1 MNISNIKYFCTTNG
15 DGFRTAVFVSG
26 CNQRCPGCFNQE
38 AWSFKVGKPLEDY
51 IDRILDSIDES
62 YIDGLSILGGE
73 PLDPNNQSGVSKLIR
88 MFRNRF
94 GNTKDIWLWTGYYLD
109 KIPYTT
115 DKDYILQHIDYIID
129 GPYIDQYY
137 DINLRY
143 RGSSNQTLYKKDD
156 KNNFVAVEGS
166 C

>member
-1 MNISNIKYFCTTNG
+1 
-15 DGFRTAVFVSG
+15 
-26 CNQRCPGCFNQE
+26 
-38 AWSFKVGKPLEDY
+38 
-51 IDRILDSIDES
+51 
-62 YIDGLSILGGE
+62 
-73 PLDPNNQSGVSKLIR
+73 

-156 KNNFVAVEGS
+156 KNNFVAVEEVVKNHPFMES
-166 C
+166 